1 MYARIFQYFL
11 YDRLHVLQSMIIH
24 HSPHKQY
31 KFSFINGD
39 YFILD
44 FQYTSNILL
53 VYFILNCL
61 SQIIDKFVER

>member
-24 HSPHKQY
+24 YSPHKQY

-44 FQYTSNILL
+44 FQYS
-53 VYFILNCL
+53 F
-61 SQIIDKFVER
+61 SGAAE